1 MKKHRQRYSQIKR
14 YKRQRGSVLL
24 IAVFITSVIV
34 AIAARFSG
42 DFQLS
47 VARAGHSI
55 IGTQLQHYI
64 YSVEEF
70 AGWVL
75 EQDADDDES
84 NGRYSINGL
93 QGSYDHKGEDWMEEL
108 AVPVED
114 AIIKAQLT
122 DALSRFNINQLVGR
136 PAPYNPLGTFNE
148 RFTTAQQRFMRLL
161 QTHPDNLVDI
171 TLAQSIT
178 EAVID
183 WIDSDS
189 TITGQGG
196 AEDNYYS
203 SLDTPLRAAN
213 QPFISVTE
221 LRQIKG
227 VTTDIYRYIAPL
239 LIALPSDVGFN
250 INTALVPVM
259 RSLNQQ
265 NIETPLDE
273 TDVELLMSERPLEQ
287 QSESAG
293 KQVEVAGGDTK
304 QAFESVDDFLDSNAF
319 SRAFNNDPDFW
330 PDPEGLRTGSEYFI
344 LEVEVIINDY
354 RRRQISLLKRELTSK
369 GVKTKLLRRTRQQ
382 L

>member
-1 MKKHRQRYSQIKR
+1 MKNHLKKHSKIRR
-14 YKRQRGSVLL
+14 YKRQKGSVLL

-34 AIAARFSG
+34 AIAARFTG

-47 VARAGHSI
+47 VARAGHNI
-55 IGTQLQHYI
+55 IGAQLQHYI

-70 AGWVL
+70 ASWTL
-75 EQDADDDES
+75 EQDADDDNS
-84 NGRYSINGL
+84 NGRYVKNGQ
-93 QGSYDHKGEDWMEEL
+93 QGSYDHLEEEWMTEL

-114 AIIKAQLT
+114 ATITAQLT
-122 DALSRFNINQLVGR
+122 DALSRFNINQLQGR
-136 PAPYNPLGTFNE
+136 PTPYNPQGTFNE
-148 RFTTAQQRFMRLL
+148 RFTTGQQRFMRLL
-161 QTHPDNLVDI
+161 QTQPDNLVDT

-183 WIDSDS
+183 WIDSDN

-203 SLDTPLRAAN
+203 SLETPLRAAN

-227 VTTDIYRYIAPL
+227 VSNDIYNYLSPL

-250 INTALVPVM
+250 VNTALVPVM

-273 TDVELLMSERPLEQ
+273 TDVELLLSDRPIAQQIVRADEQ
-287 QSESAG
+287 DDVVDARE
-293 KQVEVAGGDTK
+293 
-304 QAFESVDDFLDSNAF
+304 AFESTDEFLASDAI
-319 SRAFNNDPDFW
+319 SRAFDNDPDFW
-330 PDPEGLRTGSEYFI
+330 PDAEGLRTGSEYFI
-344 LEVEVIINDY
+344 LEVEVTINDY
-354 RRRQISLLKRELTSK
+354 QRRQISLLKRELTSE
-369 GVKTKLLRRTRQQ
+369 GVKTKVLRRTRQQ

>member
-1 MKKHRQRYSQIKR
+1 MKNHLKKHSKIRR
-14 YKRQRGSVLL
+14 YKRQKGSVLL

-34 AIAARFSG
+34 AIAARFTG

-47 VARAGHSI
+47 VARAGHNI
-55 IGTQLQHYI
+55 IGAQLQHYI

-70 AGWVL
+70 ASWTL
-75 EQDADDDES
+75 EQDADDDNS
-84 NGRYSINGL
+84 NGRYVKNGQ
-93 QGSYDHKGEDWMEEL
+93 QGSYDHLEEEWMTEL

-114 AIIKAQLT
+114 ATITAQLT
-122 DALSRFNINQLVGR
+122 DALSRFNINQLQGR
-136 PAPYNPLGTFNE
+136 PTPYNPQGTFNE
-148 RFTTAQQRFMRLL
+148 RFTTGQQRFMRLL
-161 QTHPDNLVDI
+161 QTQPDNLVDT

-183 WIDSDS
+183 WIDSDN

-203 SLDTPLRAAN
+203 SLETPLRTAN

-227 VTTDIYRYIAPL
+227 VSNDIYNYLSPL

-250 INTALVPVM
+250 VNTALVPVM

-273 TDVELLMSERPLEQ
+273 TDVELLLSDRPIAQQIVRADEQ
-287 QSESAG
+287 DDVVDARE
-293 KQVEVAGGDTK
+293 
-304 QAFESVDDFLDSNAF
+304 AFESTDEFLASDAI
-319 SRAFNNDPDFW
+319 SRAFDNDPDFW
-330 PDPEGLRTGSEYFI
+330 PDAEGLMTGSEYFI
-344 LEVEVIINDY
+344 LEVEVTINDY
-354 RRRQISLLKRELTSK
+354 QRRQISLLKRELTSE
-369 GVKTKLLRRTRQQ
+369 GVKTKVLRRTRQQ

>member
-1 MKKHRQRYSQIKR
+1 MKNHLKKHSKIRR
-14 YKRQRGSVLL
+14 YKRQKGSVLL

-34 AIAARFSG
+34 AIAARFTG

-47 VARAGHSI
+47 VARAGHNI
-55 IGTQLQHYI
+55 IGAQLQHYI

-70 AGWVL
+70 ASWTL
-75 EQDADDDES
+75 EQDADDDNS
-84 NGRYSINGL
+84 NGRYVKNGQ
-93 QGSYDHKGEDWMEEL
+93 QGSYDHLEEEWMTEL

-114 AIIKAQLT
+114 ATITAQLT
-122 DALSRFNINQLVGR
+122 DALSRFNINQLQGR
-136 PAPYNPLGTFNE
+136 PTPYNPQGTFNE
-148 RFTTAQQRFMRLL
+148 RFTTGQQRFMRLL
-161 QTHPDNLVDI
+161 QTQPDNLVDT

-183 WIDSDS
+183 WIDSDN

-203 SLDTPLRAAN
+203 SLETPLRTAN

-227 VTTDIYRYIAPL
+227 VSNDIYNYLSPL

-250 INTALVPVM
+250 VNTALVPVM

-273 TDVELLMSERPLEQ
+273 TDVELLLSDRPIAQQIVRADEQ
-287 QSESAG
+287 DDVVDARE
-293 KQVEVAGGDTK
+293 
-304 QAFESVDDFLDSNAF
+304 AFESTDEFLASDAIG
-319 SRAFNNDPDFW
+319 RAFDNDPDFW
-330 PDPEGLRTGSEYFI
+330 PDAEGLMTGSEYFI
-344 LEVEVIINDY
+344 LEVEVTINDY
-354 RRRQISLLKRELTSK
+354 QRRQISLLKRELTSE
-369 GVKTKLLRRTRQQ
+369 GVKTKVLRRTRQQ

>member
-1 MKKHRQRYSQIKR
+1 MKNHLKKHSKIRR
-14 YKRQRGSVLL
+14 YKRQKGSVLL

-34 AIAARFSG
+34 AIAARFTG

-47 VARAGHSI
+47 VARAGHNI
-55 IGTQLQHYI
+55 IGAQLQHYI

-70 AGWVL
+70 ASWTL
-75 EQDADDDES
+75 EQDADDDNS
-84 NGRYSINGL
+84 NGRYVKNGQ
-93 QGSYDHKGEDWMEEL
+93 QGSYDHLEEEWMTEL

-114 AIIKAQLT
+114 ATITAQLT
-122 DALSRFNINQLVGR
+122 DALSRFNINQLQGR
-136 PAPYNPLGTFNE
+136 PTPYNPQGTFNE
-148 RFTTAQQRFMRLL
+148 RFTTGQQRFMRLL
-161 QTHPDNLVDI
+161 QTQPDNLVDT

-183 WIDSDS
+183 WIDSDN

-203 SLDTPLRAAN
+203 SLETPLRTAN

-227 VTTDIYRYIAPL
+227 VSNDIYNYLSPL

-250 INTALVPVM
+250 VNTALVPVM

-273 TDVELLMSERPLEQ
+273 TDVELLLSDRPIAQQIVRADEQ
-287 QSESAG
+287 DDVIDARE
-293 KQVEVAGGDTK
+293 
-304 QAFESVDDFLDSNAF
+304 AFESTDEFLASDAI
-319 SRAFNNDPDFW
+319 SRAFDNDPDFW
-330 PDPEGLRTGSEYFI
+330 PDAEGLRTGSEYFI
-344 LEVEVIINDY
+344 LEVEVTINDY
-354 RRRQISLLKRELTSK
+354 QRRQISLLKRELTSE
-369 GVKTKLLRRTRQQ
+369 GVKTKVLRRTRQQ

>member
-1 MKKHRQRYSQIKR
+1 MKNHLKKHSKIRR
-14 YKRQRGSVLL
+14 YKRQKGSVLL

-34 AIAARFSG
+34 AIAARFTG

-47 VARAGHSI
+47 VARAGHNI
-55 IGTQLQHYI
+55 IGAQLQHYI

-70 AGWVL
+70 ASWTL
-75 EQDADDDES
+75 EQDADDDNS
-84 NGRYSINGL
+84 NGRYVKNGQ
-93 QGSYDHKGEDWMEEL
+93 QGSYDHLEEEWMTEL

-114 AIIKAQLT
+114 ATITAQLT
-122 DALSRFNINQLVGR
+122 DALSRFNINQLQGR
-136 PAPYNPLGTFNE
+136 PTPYNPQGTFNE
-148 RFTTAQQRFMRLL
+148 RFTTGQQRFMRLL
-161 QTHPDNLVDI
+161 QTQPDNLVDT

-183 WIDSDS
+183 WIDSDN

-203 SLDTPLRAAN
+203 SLETPLRTAN

-227 VTTDIYRYIAPL
+227 VSNDIYNYLSPL

-250 INTALVPVM
+250 VNTALVPVM

-273 TDVELLMSERPLEQ
+273 TDVELLLSDRPIAQQIVRADEQ
-287 QSESAG
+287 DDVVDARE
-293 KQVEVAGGDTK
+293 
-304 QAFESVDDFLDSNAF
+304 AFESTDEFLASDAI
-319 SRAFNNDPDFW
+319 SRAFDNDPDFW
-330 PDPEGLRTGSEYFI
+330 PDAEGLRTGSEYFI
-344 LEVEVIINDY
+344 LEVEVTINDY
-354 RRRQISLLKRELTSK
+354 QRRQISLLKRELTSE
-369 GVKTKLLRRTRQQ
+369 GVKTKVLRRTRQQ